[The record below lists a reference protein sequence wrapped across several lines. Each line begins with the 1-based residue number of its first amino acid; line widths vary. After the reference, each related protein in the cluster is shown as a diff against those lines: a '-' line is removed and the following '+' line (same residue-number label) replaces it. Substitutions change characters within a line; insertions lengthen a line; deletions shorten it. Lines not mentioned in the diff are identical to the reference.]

1 MVGVLMFYLL
11 LCFITIF
18 YLLSNVEMVLC
29 WYAPYINF
37 VPNTISPSHIKK
49 SNTYQFF
56 IYIYK
61 MFDFGYLKTTP
72 GLLTVISSILNL
84 MSAICVVTS
93 EANDSIHGGF
103 LTAVTALG
111 FIICIFVIL
120 FHISTMLANKIQPY
134 PFAIFQVIVVRKC

>member
-1 MVGVLMFYLL
+1 MFYLL

-37 VPNTISPSHIKK
+37 VHNFSISRSSSNIKK

-134 PFAIFQVIVVRKC
+134 PFAIFQVIIVIKC